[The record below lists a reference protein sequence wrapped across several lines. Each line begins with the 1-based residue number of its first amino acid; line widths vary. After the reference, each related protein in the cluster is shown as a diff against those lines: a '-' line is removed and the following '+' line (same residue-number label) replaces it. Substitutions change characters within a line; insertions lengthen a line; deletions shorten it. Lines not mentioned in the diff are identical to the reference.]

1 MITMLRTL
9 LLSAAALHAAHRG
22 PADALW
28 TGPVFDAHLHYNE
41 DAAAVLLHHA
51 AFESWG
57 FTAAG
62 WANCPAK
69 WRSGLRGTTARSCSV
84 SNNSHPLWRETTLT
98 ARDAL

>member
-1 MITMLRTL
+1 MITMLQAL
-9 LLSAAALHAAHRG
+9 LLSMPRTAA
-22 PADALW
+22 ADALC

-57 FTAAG
+57 FAAAG

-69 WRSGLRGTTARSCSV
+69 RRAGLRGTTARSCSA
-84 SNNSHPLWRETTLT
+84 SNSFHPLWRATTPT
-98 ARDAL
+98 ACVAL